1 MSDFWRR
8 WGLCEME
15 ILSRA
20 WRWIRI
26 NPLSAFIILSILLHL
41 VLIFLLSR
49 REVPPDPA
57 SDLIRFDLAPPP
69 VPESPEEILP
79 EIPEPPPEPAAE
91 PPREEAIPPPPPP
104 PPEDRPA
111 AGVVLPE
118 PGEPPEKADIPS
130 GPVLPGYIATLQAI
144 IDREIEYPPLASR
157 QRREGEVAVVF
168 ILQRS
173 GRLLR
178 LAIAPGGGSSFEP
191 FNREALRAVRR
202 AADRFPP
209 FPDSLDG
216 EDLTL
221 RLPITFT
228 LR

>member
-1 MSDFWRR
+1 
-8 WGLCEME
+8 ME
-15 ILSRA
+15 ILSRV

-57 SDLIRFDLAPPP
+57 LDLIRFDLASPP
-69 VPESPEEILP
+69 VPESPEEILS
-79 EIPEPPPEPAAE
+79 EIPEPPPEPAAD
-91 PPREEAIPPPPPP
+91 PPREEVIPPPPPP
-104 PPEDRPA
+104 AEERPS
-111 AGVVLPE
+111 AGVILPE
-118 PGEPPEKADIPS
+118 PAAPPGKAAVPA

-168 ILQRS
+168 ILHRS

-178 LAIAPGGGSSFEP
+178 LAIAPGGESSFEP

-209 FPDSLDG
+209 FPKSLEG
-216 EDLTL
+216 EDLTF

>member
-1 MSDFWRR
+1 
-8 WGLCEME
+8 ME

-49 REVPPDPA
+49 RDVPSDPA
-57 SDLIRFDLAPPP
+57 RDLIRFDFAPPP

-79 EIPEPPPEPAAE
+79 EIPDLPQEQEPEPL
-91 PPREEAIPPPPPP
+91 REEKIAPPPPPP
-104 PPEDRPA
+104 ARPDA
-111 AGVVLPE
+111 AVTLPD
-118 PGEPPEKADIPS
+118 PDEPPARADVS
-130 GPVLPGYIATLQAI
+130 AGPVLPGYIATLQAI

-157 QRREGEVAVVF
+157 QRREGEVAVAF
-168 ILQRS
+168 ILHRS

-178 LAIAPGGGSSFEP
+178 LAIAPGGKSTFEP

-209 FPDSLDG
+209 FPESLDG
-216 EDLTL
+216 EDLTF

>member
-1 MSDFWRR
+1 
-8 WGLCEME
+8 ME

-49 REVPPDPA
+49 REVPPD
-57 SDLIRFDLAPPP
+57 SDFDLIRFDLAPPP
-69 VPESPEEILP
+69 VPESPEEILS
-79 EIPEPPPEPAAE
+79 EIPESLPEPAAE

-104 PPEDRPA
+104 PPPPARPA
-111 AGVVLPE
+111 AGVTLPDS
-118 PGEPPEKADIPS
+118 GEPPEKAPVPA
-130 GPVLPGYIATLQAI
+130 GPVLPGYISTLQAI
-144 IDREIEYPPLASR
+144 IDREIEYPPQASR

-168 ILQRS
+168 ILHRS

-178 LAIAPGGGSSFEP
+178 LAIAPGGESAYEP

-209 FPDSLDG
+209 FPESLDG
-216 EDLTL
+216 EDLTF